1 MENENA
7 QHLSSANENEYLT
20 VEEASE
26 ALGVKPSVVR
36 NYLYQGKLRTFKF
49 KTLTLLK
56 KRDIEAWKNR

>member
-7 QHLSSANENEYLT
+7 HNLTSANTSDYLT

-36 NYLYQGKLRTFKF
+36 NYLYQGKFKTFKF